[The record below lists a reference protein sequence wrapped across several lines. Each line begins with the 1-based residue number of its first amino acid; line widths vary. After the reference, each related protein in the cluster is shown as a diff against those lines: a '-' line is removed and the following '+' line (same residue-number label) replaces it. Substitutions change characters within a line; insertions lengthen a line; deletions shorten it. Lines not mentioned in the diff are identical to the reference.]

1 MRAVAA
7 PSSTRS
13 TGSKSVGKDL
23 PLCRFQVCGQAQH
36 RGQLLMGRF
45 LVNKIQGFRHRKMIG
60 CTGRC
65 PPARRQRFSCQTQPA
80 LPPPRRTVAPGF
92 VDQSPQSIQRSRQR
106 RRFKRRDVIFSAI
119 SRMRSA
125 TSPAPLATTFGASFC
140 FRHTATLPNSGSG
153 Y

>member
-13 TGSKSVGKDL
+13 AGSKSVRKDL
-23 PLCRFQVCGQAQH
+23 PLCRFQVCRQAQH
-36 RGQLLMGRF
+36 RGQILMGRF
-45 LVNKIQGFRHRKMIG
+45 LVNKIQGFRHRKMSG

-65 PPARRQRFSCQTQPA
+65 PPARRQRFSCQTQAA
-80 LPPPRRTVAPGF
+80 LPPLRRTVDPGF
-92 VDQSPQSIQRSRQR
+92 VDRSPHAIQRSRQR

-125 TSPAPLATTFGASFC
+125 TSPAPLATTFGALFC